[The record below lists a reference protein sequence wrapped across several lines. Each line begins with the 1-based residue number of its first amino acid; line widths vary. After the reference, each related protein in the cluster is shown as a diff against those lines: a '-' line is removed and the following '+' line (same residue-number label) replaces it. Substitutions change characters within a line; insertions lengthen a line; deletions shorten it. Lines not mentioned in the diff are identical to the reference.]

1 MPLGMFV
8 DLLSQCIGTAQRG
21 TTFWLV
27 GSTLKLGD
35 SAQVPLNP
43 AIIQLVRLETGGS
56 CDLGNLG
63 WTILALTRTAQGH
76 CYLADLGGFV
86 PVHTRYR
93 TGYNRCGPWT
103 PPLFVSLPTCPSGSI
118 RNRRERRGGGSSV
131 RQDVVPQASS
141 LSRRLLISPQGIA
154 RDLGLTQPHLSY
166 SQVISGV

>member
-8 DLLSQCIGTAQRG
+8 DLLSHCIGTAQRG
-21 TTFWLV
+21 TAFWLV
-27 GSTLKLGD
+27 GSTPKPGD

-86 PVHTRYR
+86 PVHTMYGA
-93 TGYNRCGPWT
+93 GYNRCGPWT
-103 PPLFVSLPTCPSGSI
+103 PHCLCCCLPVPLGTAGT
-118 RNRRERRGGGSSV
+118 EGRGGGASSV
-131 RQDVVPQASS
+131 RQDVVPQAFS
-141 LSRRLLISPQGIA
+141 LSRCLLISPQGIA